1 MRESDGMLLITCVV
15 TNYRNFIAVINPLSG
30 AIVSE
35 WTWATA
41 NGQDYIR
48 DFAINAATGNIIAVG
63 GTAVKSQG
71 ILYPQSQVSILSSTG
86 SLLVVKQMSSGGR
99 DTEVAKAVA
108 LHPQNGSI
116 FVGGFTTGLLPQSQS
131 LLINGGNSSDLYL
144 ASLDPVTLNI
154 IWIKQFGSSANGDLL
169 SSIVATN
176 DTVYVCGSLSL
187 PSSYRGFV
195 NAFDLNGNLKWNY
208 SLFPVD
214 FGQSQQLTKLQI
226 FDEYLYVS
234 GHAKGQL
241 SNVSMAAQ
249 SLFVI
254 RFNSLNGSIDNTW
267 QFISQSSVDQTS
279 ADFQIDPL
287 TRNLLI
293 YGNQLGTDLLL
304 TVSRDGALVES
315 ASHFISAD
323 ARGLVINNNQK
334 NLVLTGQDVSGFY
347 AVMDLPWQEIA
358 YSSIIQPIATSSSTL
373 PSTSKSTVNFL
384 SSTSVDA
391 SYSSTLVGVTES
403 SLGIIYNASSST
415 QSSSLPTLVTSK
427 SSNLVT
433 TTVLASSRTL
443 VSPSSASITQNNV
456 IFTYD
461 TAVKD
466 KLVTTSA
473 ATSNVIG
480 GSAVNVNQSSLFL
493 YALYASIP
501 VLFLIL
507 LIGIIL
513 VRRRIRQ
520 KRAKRHQYPEQ
531 AVSTEFSEAN
541 GVSIVPSNYEVIALN
556 ESKYSKTGYTDLS
569 GTTLFRTQGEIS
581 IPAYLKMQQIK
592 DFKRGKL
599 IAIGGG
605 GMIYECQVISN
616 ELKQLSSNH
625 NALIVKVMQ
634 NHQSP
639 EMMTA
644 FYQELSLLQYFK
656 SCPQVAQVIAYTPTP
671 PCILMKYYQAGS
683 LADLISGTSVICGRV
698 DQCLKAPNLWLK
710 IIGDIARGLSFIH
723 NLQVAH
729 CDIKSANILL
739 DVTENHSIQVSA
751 VITDFGL
758 SRIVDSQSLLVKE
771 FKVSKV
777 KGGSQSYASPEV
789 FMILRSQ
796 KGDNIQSTNFGQSS
810 SIASVLKASDTFAF
824 AVVLNECL
832 NHRLAWK

>member
-1 MRESDGMLLITCVV
+1 MVLITCVV
-15 TNYRNFIAVINPLSG
+15 ANSRNYIAVINPLSG

-35 WTWATA
+35 WTWATS

-48 DFAINAATGNIIAVG
+48 DFALNAATGNIVAVG

-71 ILYPQSQVSILSSTG
+71 IIYPQSQVSILSSTG
-86 SLLVVKQMSSGGR
+86 SLLVVKQISSGGR

-108 LHPQNGSI
+108 LHPKNGSI
-116 FVGGFTTGLLPQSQS
+116 FVGGYTTGLLPQSQS
-131 LLINGGNSSDLYL
+131 LIINGGNTSDLYL
-144 ASLDPVTLNI
+144 ANLDPVTLNI
-154 IWIKQFGSSANGDLL
+154 TWIKQFGSSANGDLL

-176 DTVYVCGSLSL
+176 DTVFVCGSLSL
-187 PSSYRGFV
+187 PSGYRGFV
-195 NAFDLNGNLKWNY
+195 NAFDLNGNLRWNY
-208 SLFPVD
+208 SLFPVG

-267 QFISQSSVDQTS
+267 QFISQSSIDQTS

-287 TRNLLI
+287 TRNLLL
-293 YGNQLGTDLLL
+293 YGNQLGTDLLM
-304 TVSRDGALVES
+304 TVSPDGVILKQS
-315 ASHFISAD
+315 SHFINAD
-323 ARGLVINNNQK
+323 ARGLLINNNQK
-334 NLVLTGQDVSGFY
+334 KLVLTGQDVSGFY
-347 AVMDLPWQEIA
+347 AILDLSWQEIA
-358 YSSIIQPIATSSSTL
+358 SSSIIRPIATSSSTL
-373 PSTSKSTVNFL
+373 LSTSSSTVNLL
-384 SSTSVDA
+384 SSTFIDA
-391 SYSSTLVGVTES
+391 SFPSYSSTLVWVTES
-403 SLGIIYNASSST
+403 SLGTNYNAS
-415 QSSSLPTLVTSK
+415 QSIQLSSLSILVNSK
-427 SSNLVT
+427 SSNT
-433 TTVLASSRTL
+433 TTILASSGTG

-456 IFTYD
+456 IFTYG

-466 KLVTTSA
+466 KLLTTSA
-473 ATSNVIG
+473 TIFNEIG
-480 GSAVNVNQSSLFL
+480 GSVVNVNQSSLFF
-493 YALYASIP
+493 YALYVAIP
-501 VLFLIL
+501 LLFVIL

-513 VRRRIRQ
+513 VRRRFKQ

-531 AVSTEFSEAN
+531 AVSSEFSEAN
-541 GVSIVPSNYEVIALN
+541 GVSIVPSKYEVIALN
-556 ESKYSKTGYTDLS
+556 DTKYSKTGYTDLS
-569 GTTLFRTQGEIS
+569 GTTLFRTQGEIA
-581 IPAYLKMQQIK
+581 IPAYLKMQYIK

-616 ELKQLSSNH
+616 ELKQLSSTH
-625 NALIVKVMQ
+625 NAFIVKVMQ

-644 FYQELSLLQYFK
+644 FYQELSLLQYLK
-656 SCPQVAQVIAYTPTP
+656 SCPQVAQVYAYSPTP

-683 LADLISGTSVICGRV
+683 LADLISGTSVICDRV
-698 DQCLKAPNLWLK
+698 DQCLKAPKVWLK
-710 IIGDIARGLSFIH
+710 IIGDVARGLQFIH

-771 FKVSKV
+771 FKVSKL
-777 KGGSQSYASPEV
+777 KGGSYSYASPEV
-789 FMILRSQ
+789 FMMLGSQ
-796 KGDNIQSTNFGQSS
+796 KGDSIQSTSFGQLS

-832 NHRLAWK
+832 NHRLAWR

>member
-1 MRESDGMLLITCVV
+1 MVLITCVV
-15 TNYRNFIAVINPLSG
+15 ANNRNYVAVINPLSG
-30 AIVSE
+30 AIASE
-35 WTWATA
+35 WTWATS
-41 NGQDYIR
+41 NGQDHLR
-48 DFAINAATGNIIAVG
+48 DFAINAATGNIVAVG

-71 ILYPQSQVSILSSTG
+71 IIYPQSQVSILSSTG
-86 SLLVVKQMSSGGR
+86 SLLVVKQISSGGR

-116 FVGGFTTGLLPQSQS
+116 FVGGYTTGLLPQSQS
-131 LLINGGNSSDLYL
+131 LLINGGNTSDLYL
-144 ASLDPVTLNI
+144 ANLDPVTLNI
-154 IWIKQFGSSANGDLL
+154 NWIKQFGSSANGDLL

-176 DTVYVCGSLSL
+176 DTVFVCGSLSL
-187 PSSYRGFV
+187 PSGYRGFV
-195 NAFDLNGNLKWNY
+195 NAFDFDGNLKWNY
-208 SLFPVD
+208 SLFPVG

-234 GHAKGQL
+234 GHAKGQF

-267 QFISQSSVDQTS
+267 QFISQSTVDQTS

-287 TRNLLI
+287 TRNLLL
-293 YGNQLGTDLLL
+293 YGNQLGTDLLM
-304 TVSRDGALVES
+304 TVSPDGVILKQS
-315 ASHFISAD
+315 SHFINAD
-323 ARGLVINNNQK
+323 ARGLLINNNQK
-334 NLVLTGQDVSGFY
+334 KLVLTGQDVSGFY
-347 AVMDLPWQEIA
+347 AILDLPWQEIA
-358 YSSIIQPIATSSSTL
+358 SSSIIRPIATSSSTL
-373 PSTSKSTVNFL
+373 LSTPSSTVNL
-384 SSTSVDA
+384 PSSTSIDA
-391 SYSSTLVGVTES
+391 SSPSYSSTLVWVTES
-403 SLGIIYNASSST
+403 SLGTNYNASQSI
-415 QSSSLPTLVTSK
+415 QSSSLSILVNSK

-433 TTVLASSRTL
+433 TTIIASSGTG

-466 KLVTTSA
+466 KPITTTA
-473 ATSNVIG
+473 AASNGIG
-480 GSAVNVNQSSLFL
+480 GSVVNVNQSSLFL
-493 YALYASIP
+493 YALYAAIP

-507 LIGIIL
+507 LIGIIM
-513 VRRRIRQ
+513 VRRRFKQ
-520 KRAKRHQYPEQ
+520 KRAKAHQYSKQ
-531 AVSTEFSEAN
+531 AVSTEFSDAN
-541 GVSIVPSNYEVIALN
+541 GVSIEPSKYEVIALN
-556 ESKYSKTGYTDLS
+556 ESKYSKTGYTDLL
-569 GTTLFRTQGEIS
+569 GTTLFRTQGEIA
-581 IPAYLKMQQIK
+581 IPAYLKMQYIK
-592 DFKRGKL
+592 DFKRGQL

-605 GMIYECQVISN
+605 GMIYQCQVISN

-625 NALIVKVMQ
+625 SALIVKVMQ

-644 FYQELSLLQYFK
+644 FYQELSLLQYLK

-683 LADLISGTSVICGRV
+683 LADLISGTSIICDRV
-698 DQCLKAPNLWLK
+698 DQCPKTPKVWLK
-710 IIGDIARGLSFIH
+710 IIGDVARGLQFIH

-771 FKVSKV
+771 FKVSKL
-777 KGGSQSYASPEV
+777 KGGSYSYASPEV
-789 FMILRSQ
+789 FMMLGSQ
-796 KGDNIQSTNFGQSS
+796 KGDSIQSTSFGQLS

-832 NHRLAWK
+832 NHRLAWR

>member
-1 MRESDGMLLITCVV
+1 MILIICVV
-15 TNYRNFIAVINPLSG
+15 TNYRNYIAVINPLSG

-48 DFAINAATGNIIAVG
+48 DFAVNAATGNIVAVG

-71 ILYPQSQVSILSSTG
+71 ILFPQSQVTILSSTG
-86 SLLVVKQMSSGGR
+86 SLLVVKQISSGGR
-99 DTEVAKAVA
+99 DAEVAKAVA

-116 FVGGFTTGLLPQSQS
+116 FVGGYTTGLLPQSQS
-131 LLINGGNSSDLYL
+131 LLINGGNTSDLYL
-144 ASLDPVTLNI
+144 ANLDSVNLNI
-154 IWIKQFGSSANGDLL
+154 NWIKQFGSSANGDLL

-176 DTVYVCGSLSL
+176 DTVFVCGSLSL
-187 PSSYRGFV
+187 PSGYRGFV
-195 NAFDLNGNLKWNY
+195 NAFDLNGNLRWNY
-208 SLFPVD
+208 SLFPVG

-287 TRNLLI
+287 TRNLLL
-293 YGNQLGTDLLL
+293 YGNQLGTDLLM
-304 TVSRDGALVES
+304 TVSQDGALVEQ
-315 ASHFISAD
+315 ASHFISAY
-323 ARGLVINNNQK
+323 ARGLAINNNQK

-347 AVMDLPWQEIA
+347 AILDLPWQKIA
-358 YSSIIQPIATSSSTL
+358 SSSIIQAISTSSSTL
-373 PSTSKSTVNFL
+373 PSTSTTTVNLL
-384 SSTSVDA
+384 SSTSVSA
-391 SYSSTLVGVTES
+391 SFPSQPSTLVGVTES
-403 SLGIIYNASSST
+403 SLGIIYIASSST
-415 QSSSLPTLVTSK
+415 QSSNFPTLVASK
-427 SSNLVT
+427 SSNVVAI
-433 TTVLASSRTL
+433 TVLASSGTG
-443 VSPSSASITQNNV
+443 VPPSSASITQNNV
-456 IFTYD
+456 IFTYG

-466 KLVTTSA
+466 KLLTTSA
-473 ATSNVIG
+473 TTFNEIG
-480 GSAVNVNQSSLFL
+480 GSVVNVNQSSLFF
-493 YALYASIP
+493 YALYVAIP
-501 VLFLIL
+501 LLFIIL

-513 VRRRIRQ
+513 VRRRFKQ
-520 KRAKRHQYPEQ
+520 ERAKRYQYPEQ
-531 AVSTEFSEAN
+531 AVSSDFSEAN
-541 GVSIVPSNYEVIALN
+541 GVSIVPNKYEVIALN
-556 ESKYSKTGYTDLS
+556 DTKYSKTGYSDLS
-569 GTTLFRTQGEIS
+569 GTTLFRTQGEIA
-581 IPAYLKMQQIK
+581 IPAYLKMQYIK

-644 FYQELSLLQYFK
+644 FYQELSLLQYLK
-656 SCPQVAQVIAYTPTP
+656 SCPQVAQVIAYSPAP

-683 LADLISGTSVICGRV
+683 LADLISGTSIICGRV
-698 DQCLKAPNLWLK
+698 DQCLKAPKVWLK
-710 IIGDIARGLSFIH
+710 IIGDVARGLQFIH

-739 DVTENHSIQVSA
+739 DVSDNHSIQVSA

-771 FKVSKV
+771 FKVSKL
-777 KGGSQSYASPEV
+777 KGGSYSYASPEV
-789 FMILRSQ
+789 FMMLRSQ
-796 KGDNIQSTNFGQSS
+796 KGDSTQSTSFGQLS

-832 NHRLAWK
+832 NHRLAWR